1 MESRLSSRDV
11 AFDRPADV
19 DEESAWQAPQHYLED
34 RLEDPAVVVEAADY
48 VSHEERQL
56 TQALSALDYR
66 SRDIVARR
74 WLAEPK
80 ATLHELAEEYG
91 VSAERI
97 RQLENN
103 AMKKLR
109 MGMVA

>member
-1 MESRLSSRDV
+1 M
-11 AFDRPADV
+11 
-19 DEESAWQAPQHYLED
+19 
-34 RLEDPAVVVEAADY
+34 
-48 VSHEERQL
+48 
-56 TQALSALDYR
+56 SALDPR

-80 ATLHELAEEYG
+80 TTLHELAEEYG

-109 MGMVA
+109 AGIVA